1 MLARRLQWVA
11 VVYSK
16 SECAS
21 GGLLWL
27 PERNRP
33 RQVKPDGSAG
43 VIVEIFRNRLLLRFD
58 AEQRKAVAAI
68 IRKSPASDLLEI

>member
-1 MLARRLQWVA
+1 
-11 VVYSK
+11 
-16 SECAS
+16 
-21 GGLLWL
+21 
-27 PERNRP
+27 
-33 RQVKPDGSAG
+33 VKPDGSAG